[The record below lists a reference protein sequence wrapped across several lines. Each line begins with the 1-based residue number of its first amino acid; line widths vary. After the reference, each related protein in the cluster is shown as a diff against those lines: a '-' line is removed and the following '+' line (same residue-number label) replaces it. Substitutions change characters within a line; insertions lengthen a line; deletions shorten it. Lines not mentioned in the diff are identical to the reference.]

1 MGYELV
7 VVGVVVGI
15 EECDIRSA
23 NRAHTNGRFRLPNP
37 QVPCTRPEPPRPL
50 RYPSRKY
57 LGPE

>member
-37 QVPCTRPEPPRPL
+37 KVPCIRAELPRPL
-50 RYPSRKY
+50 RYPS
-57 LGPE
+57 P